1 MDVGIVSILIIV
13 LLVLF
18 VSMQFEWL
26 YSIMTY
32 LFTAKNYTYYHLI
45 VLLILFW
52 SLLGAPPLGLPIY
65 ILYFNGVIKIF

>member
-45 VLLILFW
+45 VLLILF
-52 SLLGAPPLGLPIY
+52 
-65 ILYFNGVIKIF
+65 

>member
-26 YSIMTY
+26 YSIMTTY

-45 VLLILFW
+45 VLLIFW